1 MVGAF
6 AEVGENLYPQHK
18 GTAMEVPQAEMS
30 VVGRILR
37 VFYAPSETFE
47 AVAEQR
53 SAADWLVPT
62 IMVAVVIFIFT
73 YITSP
78 IYMAEVMEQIPAE
91 QRGEMEGTGDAMR
104 MGGLIAAPVM
114 TFVMLFIGAAIY
126 LLVGKLLGG
135 LLGYGQCLAIVA
147 YTSLIAIPQHIVKTP
162 LVLANETMKVQIG
175 LGMFLA
181 EEAQKS
187 FGGALLSSIDP
198 FVVWIVVI
206 AGLGLSIVGQVERS
220 RAYAG
225 VAAITLLFLAIG
237 AFFST
242 RGLGG

>member
-1 MVGAF
+1 M
-6 AEVGENLYPQHK
+6 EPTPQS
-18 GTAMEVPQAEMS
+18 EMS
-30 VVGRILR
+30 VVGRMLR
-37 VFYAPSETFE
+37 VFYAPSQTFE
-47 AVAEQR
+47 AVAKQR

-62 IMVAVVIFIFT
+62 VIVAMVIFVST
-73 YITSP
+73 YLTSP
-78 IYMAEVMEQIPAE
+78 IYVAEAMEQIREQTPAE
-91 QRGEMEGTGDAMR
+91 QRGEMEGTGDAIR
-104 MGGLIAAPVM
+104 ISGLVAAPVM

-135 LLGYGQCLAIVA
+135 LLGYGQCLALVA
-147 YTSLIAIPQHIVKTP
+147 YTSLIAILQHIVKTP

-175 LGMFLA
+175 LGMFIS

-198 FVVWIVVI
+198 FVVWMVVI
-206 AGLGLSIVGQVERS
+206 AGLGLSIIGQVERS

-225 VAAITLLFLAIG
+225 VAAVTLIFLAVG

-242 RGLGG
+242 LGSGG

>member
-1 MVGAF
+1 
-6 AEVGENLYPQHK
+6 
-18 GTAMEVPQAEMS
+18 MEAPQAEMS
-30 VVGRILR
+30 VVGRMLR

-47 AVAEQR
+47 AVSEQR

-62 IMVAVVIFIFT
+62 VIVAVVIFIST
-73 YITSP
+73 YLTSP
-78 IYMAEVMEQIPAE
+78 IYVAEMMEQMKQQMPAE
-91 QRGEMEGTGDAMR
+91 QRGEMAGEDAMR
-104 MGGLIAAPVM
+104 ISGLIAAPVM

-147 YTSLIAIPQHIVKTP
+147 YTSLIAIIQHVVKTP
-162 LVLANETMKVQIG
+162 LVLANETMNVQIG
-175 LGMFLA
+175 LGMFLS
-181 EEAQKS
+181 EEARKS

-198 FVVWIVVI
+198 FVVWMVVI
-206 AGLGLSIVGQVERS
+206 AGLGLAIVGQVERS

-225 VAAITLLFLAIG
+225 VAAITLIFLAIG

-242 RGLGG
+242 LNPGG

>member
-1 MVGAF
+1 
-6 AEVGENLYPQHK
+6 
-18 GTAMEVPQAEMS
+18 MEAPQAEMS
-30 VVGRILR
+30 VVGRMLR

-62 IMVAVVIFIFT
+62 IVVAMVVFFST
-73 YITSP
+73 YVTSP
-78 IYMAEVMEQIPAE
+78 IYVAEMMEQTQQQMSAE
-91 QRGEMEGTGDAMR
+91 QSDEMEGAADAI
-104 MGGLIAAPVM
+104 LISTLVAAPIM
-114 TFVMLFIGAAIY
+114 MFVMLFIGAAIY

-135 LLGYGQCLAIVA
+135 LLGYGHCLALVA
-147 YTSLIAIPQHIVKTP
+147 YTSLIAILQHIVKVP
-162 LVLANETMKVQIG
+162 LVLAKETMNVQIG
-175 LGMFLA
+175 LGMFLS

-198 FVVWIVVI
+198 FVVWMIVI
-206 AGLGLSIVGQVERS
+206 AGLGLSIVGQIERS

-225 VAAITLLFLAIG
+225 VAAITLIFLAIG

-242 RGLGG
+242 LSPGG

>member
-1 MVGAF
+1 
-6 AEVGENLYPQHK
+6 
-18 GTAMEVPQAEMS
+18 MEAPQAEMS

-62 IMVAVVIFIFT
+62 FIVAAVVFVST

-78 IYMAEVMEQIPAE
+78 IYMAETMEQMQQQMQQQE
-91 QRGEMEGTGDAMR
+91 QSGAMEGTGDAILIST
-104 MGGLIAAPVM
+104 LIAAPVM
-114 TFVMLFIGAAIY
+114 MFVMLFIGAAIY

-147 YTSLIAIPQHIVKTP
+147 YTSLIAILQHVVKTP
-162 LVLANETMKVQIG
+162 LVLANETMNVQIG
-175 LGMFLA
+175 LGMFLS
-181 EEAQKS
+181 EEAQRS
-187 FGGALLSSIDP
+187 FVGALLSSIDP
-198 FVVWIVVI
+198 FVIWMVVI
-206 AGLGLSIVGQVERS
+206 AGLGLSIVGQIERS

-225 VAAITLLFLAIG
+225 VAAVTLIFLAIG
-237 AFFST
+237 AFFGT
-242 RGLGG
+242 LGSGG

>member
-1 MVGAF
+1 
-6 AEVGENLYPQHK
+6 
-18 GTAMEVPQAEMS
+18 MEAPQAEMS

-62 IMVAVVIFIFT
+62 IVVAMVVFFST
-73 YITSP
+73 YVTSP
-78 IYMAEVMEQIPAE
+78 IYMAETMEQMQQQQTPAE
-91 QRGEMEGTGDAMR
+91 QSGAMESTADAI
-104 MGGLIAAPVM
+104 LISTLVAAPVM

-135 LLGYGQCLAIVA
+135 LLGYSQCLAIVA
-147 YTSLIAIPQHIVKTP
+147 YTSLISILQHIVKVP
-162 LVLANETMKVQIG
+162 LVLANETMNVQIG
-175 LGMFLA
+175 LGIFLS
-181 EEAQKS
+181 EEARQS
-187 FGGALLSSIDP
+187 FGGTLLSFIDP
-198 FVVWIVVI
+198 FLVWMTVVI
-206 AGLGLSIVGQVERS
+206 AGLGLSIVGQIDRS

-225 VAAITLLFLAIG
+225 VAAVTLIFLSIG

-242 RGLGG
+242 LRLGG

>member
-1 MVGAF
+1 
-6 AEVGENLYPQHK
+6 
-18 GTAMEVPQAEMS
+18 MEASQAEMS
-30 VVGRILR
+30 VAGRILR

-62 IMVAVVIFIFT
+62 IIVAMVVFFST
-73 YITSP
+73 YVTSP
-78 IYMAEVMEQIPAE
+78 IYMAETMEQMQQTPTE
-91 QRGEMEGTGDAMR
+91 QSDAMEGTADAILIST
-104 MGGLIAAPVM
+104 LIAAPVM

-135 LLGYGQCLAIVA
+135 LLGYSQCLAIVA
-147 YTSLIAIPQHIVKTP
+147 YTSLIAILQHIVKAP
-162 LVLANETMKVQIG
+162 LVLAKETMNVQIG
-175 LGMFLA
+175 LGMFLS
-181 EEAQKS
+181 EEARQN

-198 FVVWIVVI
+198 FIVWMVVI
-206 AGLGLSIVGQVERS
+206 AGLGLSIVGQIERS

-225 VAAITLLFLAIG
+225 VAAVTLIFLSIG

-242 RGLGG
+242 LRPGG

>member
-1 MVGAF
+1 
-6 AEVGENLYPQHK
+6 
-18 GTAMEVPQAEMS
+18 MEAPQAEMS

-62 IMVAVVIFIFT
+62 IVVALAIFFST
-73 YITSP
+73 YLTSP
-78 IYMAEVMEQIPAE
+78 IYVAEAMEQMKQQMPAE
-91 QRGEMEGTGDAMR
+91 QRGEMAGGDAIR
-104 MGGLIAAPVM
+104 ISGLIAAPVM

-135 LLGYGQCLAIVA
+135 LLGYGHCLALVA
-147 YTSLIAIPQHIVKTP
+147 YTSLISILQHVVKTP
-162 LVLANETMKVQIG
+162 LVLANETMNVQIG
-175 LGMFLA
+175 LGMFLS

-187 FGGALLSSIDP
+187 FGGALLNSIDP
-198 FVVWIVVI
+198 FVVWMIVI
-206 AGLGLSIVGQVERS
+206 AGLGLSIVGQIERS

-225 VAAITLLFLAIG
+225 VAAITLIFLSIG

-242 RGLGG
+242 LNPGG

>member
-1 MVGAF
+1 
-6 AEVGENLYPQHK
+6 
-18 GTAMEVPQAEMS
+18 MEAPQAEMS
-30 VVGRILR
+30 VVGRLFR

-62 IMVAVVIFIFT
+62 IVVAAVIFIST

-78 IYMAEVMEQIPAE
+78 IYVAEAMEQIREQTPAE
-91 QRGEMEGTGDAMR
+91 QPNVEGTGDAIR
-104 MGGLIAAPVM
+104 ISGLIAAPVM

-135 LLGYGQCLAIVA
+135 LLGYGHCLALVA
-147 YTSLIAIPQHIVKTP
+147 YTSLIAIIQHIVKTP
-162 LVLANETMKVQIG
+162 LVLANETMNVQIG
-175 LGMFLA
+175 LGMFLS
-181 EEAQKS
+181 EEARQS
-187 FGGALLSSIDP
+187 FGGHLLSLIDP
-198 FVVWIVVI
+198 FVVWMVVI
-206 AGLGLSIVGQVERS
+206 AGLGLSIVGQIERS

-225 VAAITLLFLAIG
+225 VAAITLIFLSIG

-242 RGLGG
+242 LGPGG